1 MVEAAGPSTMIG
13 KKRARKV
20 TSDLMDLSR
29 FFNSKDDPTIT
40 KRQKVQDASLGD
52 YNCPYLG

>member
-1 MVEAAGPSTMIG
+1 MIG